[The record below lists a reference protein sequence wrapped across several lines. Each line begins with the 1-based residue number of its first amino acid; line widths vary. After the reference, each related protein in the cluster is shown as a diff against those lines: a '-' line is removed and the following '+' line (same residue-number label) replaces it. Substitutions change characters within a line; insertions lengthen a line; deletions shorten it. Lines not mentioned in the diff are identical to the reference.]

1 MKHIYSQ
8 LPNLTLRLTFAEQTK
23 LNPKLVSARIKI
35 LCTKVRGVLDT
46 HTIDITLLNENEQSF
61 IKKLKLLISTR
72 IVQLIDSSDEMVR
85 VSY

>member
-23 LNPKLVSARIKI
+23 LNHKLVSARIKM
-35 LCTKVRGVLDT
+35 LCIKVLEALDAY
-46 HTIDITLLNENEQSF
+46 TIDVTLLNENEQSF
-61 IKKLKLLISTR
+61 IKKLELLISTR
-72 IVQLIDSSDEMVR
+72 IAQLIDSSDEMVR